1 MQYFPSSQW
10 GEPFVEV
17 GARLRSDVDVAE
29 ARLRALSEQEASEP
43 RETGKWSPK
52 EILGH
57 LVDSASNNHQ
67 RFVRAQQGDYTGPA
81 YDQEFWVSS
90 QGYQNAPW
98 PELVELWRL
107 YNRHLARVIER
118 VLPESLDTECRVGHY
133 APATL
138 GFIIEDYLA
147 HLQHHL
153 HQIHALEAHRTQRGS
168 AEQSTP

>member
-1 MQYFPSSQW
+1 MYMTGIARTLTETVDHEAAALSQW
-10 GEPFVEV
+10 PEDA
-17 GARLRSDVDVAE
+17 ARWK
-29 ARLRALSEQEASEP
+29 LSPE
-43 RETGKWSPK
+43 KWSAI
-52 EILGH
+52 ELMGH
-57 LVDSASNNHQ
+57 LIDSAANNHQ

-153 HQIHALEAHRTQRGS
+153 RQIRALEAHRTQRGS
-168 AEQSTP
+168 TEQSTL